1 MYICILIGN
10 LSLNLHF
17 SAFEALQQAHLLKS
31 MGHNRQPS
39 DSSIDKFVSRD
50 EAAELGD
57 PENKVRHL
65 DMGLLSIL
73 SSHEGLKPLWLLS
86 VHHASGF
93 LTSEFLLS
101 CVPCKY

>member
-10 LSLNLHF
+10 LLLNLHF
-17 SAFEALQQAHLLKS
+17 SAFEALQQAHLLNS

-39 DSSIDKFVSRD
+39 DSVDRFVSRD

-57 PENKVRHL
+57 PENKVRRL
-65 DMGLLSIL
+65 DTGLLSIL

-86 VHHASGF
+86 AHHASGF
-93 LTSEFLLS
+93 LTSGFLLS